1 MFVLDLV
8 YQGAFFSFP
17 SLVPRSRRAE
27 CDSVDQSLVSGPIWK
42 CPICCSHPR
51 NRTFFSVS
59 ISSLIW
65 KGVIACAQH
74 AARLEGDAFCWPK
87 PERGIGKLLWDVNF
101 QRCESQHFQAC
112 LSVCWL
118 WVAGFHF
125 ILGIV
130 AMWDIYNFVKCW
142 KIKVTLC
149 NIAGLNSL
157 FFFGNA
163 SCSLGTGEELKT
175 EAQTA

>member
-1 MFVLDLV
+1 MPSA
-8 YQGAFFSFP
+8 GP
-17 SLVPRSRRAE
+17 SLSVALGSFCGTLTSRGA
-27 CDSVDQSLVSGPIWK
+27 
-42 CPICCSHPR
+42 SHSTSRP
-51 NRTFFSVS
+51 V
-59 ISSLIW
+59 
-65 KGVIACAQH
+65 
-74 AARLEGDAFCWPK
+74 
-87 PERGIGKLLWDVNF
+87 
-101 QRCESQHFQAC
+101 
-112 LSVCWL
+112 SVCWL

-157 FFFGNA
+157 IFFGNA